1 MVEKQQVALWWMG
14 LGWVWVWHAERASR
28 ACLLCAP

>member
-1 MVEKQQVALWWMG
+1 MVEKQQVALWWVG
-14 LGWVWVWHAERASR
+14 LGWVWHAERASR